1 MRRRFS
7 VVLVVALV
15 AAVAAVGALAAG
27 AARTVDPGIT
37 ARTITLGGTYP
48 LSGPASSYAPIPVG
62 LKVYFSYVNATRTKG
77 KRGVLGRQ
85 IIWKYVDDGY
95 NPANT
100 VQQTRALVDGAKVF
114 ALVGGLGTEP
124 QEAVRQYLNDNKVPQ
139 LFVSTGATEFGSQF
153 GQYPW
158 TIGWQPDYQA
168 EGAIYGKY
176 IAKNLGTKKIGIIYQ
191 NDSYGR
197 DYING
202 LLSGLGSHKS
212 QIVSQQGFEVTDTSV
227 TNQVIALRR
236 AGVDTLFIFGTPTPT
251 IRTYATMAAIGWKPD
266 HIFLNSVSATDTFM
280 GIAVARA
287 GAAEVNG
294 SISVYYTKDPANAA
308 WNNDAGMKL
317 YKAIMAKYAPAGAKI
332 TDGLYIYGMAKA
344 YTFVQALKAAG
355 PNPTRAGLLKA
366 VFAMND
372 KSNPFLLP
380 GVVTHTSATDY
391 FPISQQQLITF
402 KDGTWT
408 PSGKLVDTRPKG

>member
-176 IAKNLGTKKIGIIYQ
+176 IAKNLATKKIGIIFQ
-191 NDSYGR
+191 NDSYGQ
-197 DYING
+197 DYIAG
-202 LLSGLGSHKS
+202 LKAGLGSKVS
-212 QIVSQQGFEVTDTSV
+212 NIVSQQGFDVTAPSV
-227 TNQVIALRR
+227 AQQVVALK
-236 AGVDTLFIFGTPTPT
+236 AANPDIVCIFATPSPT
-251 IRTYATMAAIGWKPD
+251 IKTYATMKAVGFKPEN
-266 HIFLNSVSATDTFM
+266 IFVNSVSATDTFM
-280 GIAVARA
+280 GLAVANSSA
-287 GAAEVNG
+287 DEVNG
-294 SISVYYTKDPANAA
+294 SISVGYVKDPKNPKYANDPAVV
-308 WNNDAGMKL
+308 L
-317 YKAIMAKYAPAGAKI
+317 YKRLMAKYAPGA
-332 TDGLYIYGMAKA
+332 DPNNGLYIYGMAKA
-344 YTFVQALKAAG
+344 YDTVQLLRSVG
-355 PNPTRAGLLKA
+355 PNPTRAKLQA
-366 VFAMND
+366 AWSHMNWT
-372 KSNPFLLP
+372 NPFLLP
-380 GVVTHTSATDY
+380 GVKVHTTANGH
-391 FPISQQQLITF
+391 FPISQMKLLKYGNGLWQEVGDLIN
-402 KDGTWT
+402 GR
-408 PSGKLVDTRPKG
+408 GV